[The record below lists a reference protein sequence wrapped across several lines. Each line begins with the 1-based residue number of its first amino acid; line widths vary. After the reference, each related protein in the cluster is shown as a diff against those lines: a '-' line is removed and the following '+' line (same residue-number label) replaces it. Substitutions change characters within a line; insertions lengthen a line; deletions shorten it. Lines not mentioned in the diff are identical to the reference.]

1 MKLGIKPKES
11 PIHEDKPGKGKTGR
25 VNASELLLEA
35 PSPLIVGIM
44 DNKDDNI
51 ASIGTGNLRVLYEDT
66 KTPEYREHPPQSQLG
81 SAERDNPD
89 EVWHEPTIQT
99 SSPTA
104 RKGQPL
110 SGNRML
116 QKANAAGRKTTGN
129 HNRAD
134 RVYTQLER
142 VLTWSR
148 KLCQQQ
154 Q

>member
-1 MKLGIKPKES
+1 
-11 PIHEDKPGKGKTGR
+11 
-25 VNASELLLEA
+25 
-35 PSPLIVGIM
+35 M

-89 EVWHEPTIQT
+89 EVWQRVIIKT

-104 RKGQPL
+104 RKGQVL

-116 QKANAAGRKTTGN
+116 QQANAACRACRKATGD

-134 RVYTQLER
+134 MAYAKLER
-142 VLTWSR
+142 VQTWSR
-148 KLCQQQ
+148 KLR
-154 Q
+154 